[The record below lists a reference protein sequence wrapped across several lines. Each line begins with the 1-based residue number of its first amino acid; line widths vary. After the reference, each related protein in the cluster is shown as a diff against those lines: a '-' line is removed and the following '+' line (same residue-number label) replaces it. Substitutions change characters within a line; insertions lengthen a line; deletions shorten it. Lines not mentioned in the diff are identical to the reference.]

1 MRTTALLLAGGML
14 LATTLPA
21 QGPQYPQKPRQGRGP
36 SRFQK
41 ADAWSFRKLKV
52 PGEQVA
58 ANVKRLTK
66 ELHWHRTL
74 AGALASGRT
83 KGKPVLWIQ
92 ALGDLKGF
100 L

>member
-1 MRTTALLLAGGML
+1 MRTTALLLARGML
-14 LATTLPA
+14 LCTTLPA
-21 QGPQYPQKPRQGRGP
+21 QGPQYPQPRPNQKP
-36 SRFQK
+36 SRSQLTK
-41 ADAWSFRKLKV
+41 SRNFRMLTL
-52 PGEQVA
+52 PGEEVA
-58 ANVKRLTK
+58 TNVKRLTK
-66 ELHWHRTL
+66 QLHWHRTL

>member
-1 MRTTALLLAGGML
+1 MKTTALLLAGSML

-21 QGPQYPQKPRQGRGP
+21 QGPQYPQPRPSQKP
-36 SRFQK
+36 SRSQIAK
-41 ADAWSFRKLKV
+41 SRNFRRLTV
-52 PGEQVA
+52 PGDEVKK
-58 ANVKRLTK
+58 NVKRLTK

-83 KGKPVLWIQ
+83 KGKPVVWIQ